1 MFCFIGIMESVN
13 STNAHM
19 KNPPLNM
26 GVIIPPDDHY
36 KPVLYS
42 DREASKAFNQL
53 DHDIYQSVK
62 KSEKANNKKTPKSV
76 FWVLGLTALALCIKP
91 VRKLFKK

>member
-1 MFCFIGIMESVN
+1 MDSVN
-13 STNAHM
+13 SVNQHM
-19 KNPPLNM
+19 KNPPLNL
-26 GVIIPPDDHY
+26 GIIIPPDDHY

-53 DHDIYQSVK
+53 DYDIYQSVK
-62 KSEKANNKKTPKSV
+62 KSEKANKKKTPKSV
-76 FWVLGLTALALCIKP
+76 FWALGIAALALCIKP